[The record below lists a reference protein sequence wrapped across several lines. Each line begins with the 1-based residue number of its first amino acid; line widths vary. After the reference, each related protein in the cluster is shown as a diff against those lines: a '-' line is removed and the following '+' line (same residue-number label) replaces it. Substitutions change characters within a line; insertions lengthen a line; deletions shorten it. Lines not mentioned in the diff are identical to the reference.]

1 MKISEK
7 RKAGSILEREGL
19 ALRVLDIARDILIDG
34 SYKNAIKCAGKIS
47 VVADACTYESYWE
60 GKMLEGKYAEESR
73 LKALLHKSKESN

>member
-1 MKISEK
+1 M
-7 RKAGSILEREGL
+7 
-19 ALRVLDIARDILIDG
+19 
-34 SYKNAIKCAGKIS
+34 S